1 MKGLNLWG
9 LFNFIVL
16 LRQHQI
22 LIYRAQS
29 SPDIVQSVVHYF
41 LFSALALRVSLITDN
56 KHFNWYWYHQP
67 FTVNGQVK
75 KKSCRMLQKRE
86 RKKLEKRTLGKEE
99 KQTGG
104 EKREARRPWLWK
116 PAAQSVASNGLW
128 GPTSVSWRIFHRSS
142 SITSQRQR
150 RSRGHWPN
158 QIHGYWSNLFVSLL
172 HMTHYKRWRWCSL
185 ALLSSVLPLSFSFF
199 RPLSLV

>member
-1 MKGLNLWG
+1 MALH
-9 LFNFIVL
+9 F
-16 LRQHQI
+16 
-22 LIYRAQS
+22 S
-29 SPDIVQSVVHYF
+29 S
-41 LFSALALRVSLITDN
+41 ITDN
-56 KHFNWYWYHQP
+56 KHFNWLNWYSSSL

-75 KKSCRMLQKRE
+75 KKVECL
-86 RKKLEKRTLGKEE
+86 RKESEILEKRTLGKED

-104 EKREARRPWLWK
+104 EKREAHRPRLWK

-158 QIHGYWSNLFVSLL
+158 QTHSYWSNLFVSLL
-172 HMTHYKRWRWCSL
+172 HMTHYKRWPWCSL
-185 ALLSSVLPLSFSFF
+185 ALLSSVLPFLFLSFVHCLWFKHLQCLISSY
-199 RPLSLV
+199 PHKHIGE